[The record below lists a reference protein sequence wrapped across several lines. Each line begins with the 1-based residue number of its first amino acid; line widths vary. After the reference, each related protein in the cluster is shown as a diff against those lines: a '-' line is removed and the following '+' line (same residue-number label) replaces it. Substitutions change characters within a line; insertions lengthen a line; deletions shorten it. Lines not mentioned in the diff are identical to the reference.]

1 MEKLR
6 ALIVEDDRDTAQFF
20 QMVMSL
26 LGFECEIAYSAKEA
40 LAELA
45 LNEPDLI
52 LLDMRLGQE
61 LDGGDILFQIRSNPR
76 LDNTRVIVITAYPG
90 MADQIDN
97 LADLIL
103 LKPVEVDQLR
113 NLVERMVTV
122 ETPVSTTDYFRDP
135 VTDLFN
141 EAFFKNRLQH
151 AVERVKRRNDFIF
164 ATMYFNVKQI
174 REEGE
179 ETQPD
184 VKNEIVRQ
192 VADRLRTNIRPTDT
206 IARLSG
212 WKFATLHEELK
223 QRKDINII
231 IQRVQSKLLEP
242 YLINDKP
249 CEISLSLGAVVCD
262 KSCKEVEKVIE
273 QTEDALDKAVKASKD
288 GIYIIGL
295 KRISTT
301 L

>member
-1 MEKLR
+1 MERLN
-6 ALIVEDDRDTAQFF
+6 ALIVEDDRDTAHFF

-26 LGFECEIAYSAKEA
+26 LGFNCELAFSAKEA
-40 LAELA
+40 LSELA

-113 NLVERMVTV
+113 NLVERMVSL
-122 ETPVSTTDYFRDP
+122 ETAPATTDYFRDP

-141 EAFFKNRLQH
+141 ETFFKNRLGH
-151 AVERVKRRNDFIF
+151 AIERVKRRSDFIF
-164 ATMYFNVKQI
+164 ATMYFTVEQI

-179 ETQPD
+179 DTQPD
-184 VKNEIVRQ
+184 VKNEILRQ
-192 VADRLRTNIRPTDT
+192 VADRLRGNIRPTDT
-206 IARLSG
+206 ISRLSG
-212 WKFATLHEELK
+212 GKFATLHEELK
-223 QRKDINII
+223 QRKDIKII
-231 IQRVQSKLLEP
+231 IQRVKGKLLEP
-242 YLINDKP
+242 YMVNDKP
-249 CEISLSLGAVVCD
+249 YKVNLTIGAVVCD
-262 KSCKEVEKVIE
+262 KSCKQVEGVIE
-273 QTEDALDKAVKASKD
+273 QTEDALDKALKATED